1 MHEPGQAGH
10 PRAEPAAWFVQGAA
24 VLSFSIRPLVVR
36 RRPSVRNK
44 MGFFKHL
51 FGVAMRHDSQFKRL
65 RASISHKICRQSLRV
80 TKSRKLV
87 GSPFRSESQTLAPCK
102 RLRLLISS
110 LRGRRAILSSPPTTT
125 GAVAPVHVPC
135 ARPAFPSS
143 NPAPSG
149 WSTAL
154 RRTASAS

>member
-1 MHEPGQAGH
+1 MNLAWRATLGQSPRPGSCIAR
-10 PRAEPAAWFVQGAA
+10 PYSPFPSDLWSFV
-24 VLSFSIRPLVVR
+24 
-36 RRPSVRNK
+36 SVAPTDTKWVSSN
-44 MGFFKHL
+44 
-51 FGVAMRHDSQFKRL
+51 VYSASQCAMIPNSKEL
-65 RASISHKICRQSLRV
+65 RASIRHTICRQSV
-80 TKSRKLV
+80 SETKSRKLV
-87 GSPFRSESQTLAPCK
+87 GSPFRSESQTLSPCK

-110 LRGRRAILSSPPTTT
+110 LQRPRAILSSPATNTD
-125 GAVAPVHVPC
+125 AAAPVHVPY